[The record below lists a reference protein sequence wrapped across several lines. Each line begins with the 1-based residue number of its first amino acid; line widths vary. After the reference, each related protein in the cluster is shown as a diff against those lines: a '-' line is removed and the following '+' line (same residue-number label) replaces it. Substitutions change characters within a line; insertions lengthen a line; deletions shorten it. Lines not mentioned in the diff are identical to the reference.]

1 MRKTF
6 VGWFFT
12 AIFCG
17 DWLSLCAGAF
27 SESAHDPSS
36 PWFSPSCS
44 SPSSRTPHVLEF
56 PRGLAQEP
64 VLFENRFSIS
74 GGQLPVLFLPGRFNL
89 ISIAFVYA
97 WRNCFSWLLPR
108 TRTYFVKYWYAVFLW
123 GWAPFFVFFFFCEF
137 LWALFALLNFFCSFS
152 FFLRVTRGTTMK
164 FHMAGV
170 VSLICWRVDSHH
182 GPAQELESAG

>member
-17 DWLSLCAGAF
+17 DWLYLYAPAPSPSLT
-27 SESAHDPSS
+27 HDPSS
-36 PWFSPSCS
+36 PWFSPSCF

-89 ISIAFVYA
+89 ISIAFVLMLGGIA
-97 WRNCFSWLLPR
+97 
-108 TRTYFVKYWYAVFLW
+108 
-123 GWAPFFVFFFFCEF
+123 
-137 LWALFALLNFFCSFS
+137 
-152 FFLRVTRGTTMK
+152 
-164 FHMAGV
+164 
-170 VSLICWRVDSHH
+170 
-182 GPAQELESAG
+182 SAGSSLAPELIL